1 MTNDQR
7 HKEDLE
13 FLLEI
18 CEQAHLQSEKHK
30 ALIARIA
37 NKRIKPKAFLKEH
50 LSFAEQTVHAN
61 RQKREN

>member
-1 MTNDQR
+1 MIPVEVGQPSDRLESLERTENDQR

-30 ALIARIA
+30 GADRS
-37 NKRIKPKAFLKEH
+37 N
-50 LSFAEQTVHAN
+50 N
-61 RQKREN
+61 